1 MVALAREAEAAG
13 FDSVWMAETRL
24 TRDGVVPVA
33 AIAAGTERIRVG
45 TGILPVY
52 TRNPVT
58 LALTFVSLEELAP
71 GRIVMGLGAGS
82 PVVLRPQG
90 IPFAKP
96 LTRLR
101 EYCEVIPPLMR
112 GEAVTYDG
120 ETVRL
125 DGARIEDVL
134 SA

>member
-1 MVALAREAEAAG
+1 MVALSQRAEAAG

-33 AIAAGTERIRVG
+33 AIAAATDRIRVG

-71 GRIVMGLGAGS
+71 GRILMGLGTGS
-82 PVVLRPQG
+82 PLVLAPQG
-90 IPFAKP
+90 IPFDRP

-101 EYCEVIPPLMR
+101 EYCDVIPRLIR
-112 GEAVTYDG
+112 G
-120 ETVRL
+120 
-125 DGARIEDVL
+125 
-134 SA
+134 